1 MHGVAGIAGAL
12 LTGVFA
18 NAAINPLAEGA
29 TLWKQAIGLGGA
41 MAWSA
46 VGTFV
51 VLMICK
57 YTVGLRVE
65 KEAEIE
71 GLDYSQHGE
80 AMH

>member
-1 MHGVAGIAGAL
+1 
-12 LTGVFA
+12 
-18 NAAINPLAEGA
+18 
-29 TLWKQAIGLGGA
+29 

-46 VGTFV
+46 LGTFV

-65 KEAEIE
+65 TEAEIE